1 VTSLGG
7 ALFSLQAKLIATFV
21 VVVLVAVVL
30 AGAVF
35 VVIRR
40 NEQEQQAL
48 DHVLANSPAIYS
60 EFTRRQ
66 LRGEAPADLS
76 QYVEEAAADYDVR
89 VLLVDVTDFTIS
101 TDTEGD
107 LTGQQLVLPDE
118 VNVSA
123 VRDIRGRA
131 YFSWGPRDDTPGSEL
146 VLVGAVS
153 PGPSLRV
160 EERYWL
166 LLAVPESTIRR
177 AWQGLVPGLIIAALI
192 ATPVA
197 VILGVLVSQYISG
210 PLRRLTLASQ
220 RVAEGNYD
228 VDVSVDRRD
237 EVGRLSRAFSSMAR
251 RVGEAQTQMRMLV
264 ANVSHDLKTPLT
276 SILGFSQA
284 LRDGAAGNGAEVRR
298 MGTVI
303 HDEAS
308 RLSARLNDLLYL
320 SEIDAGQTLLQ
331 QDDIDLRRLLE
342 GVIGR
347 IAAQAR
353 ERNVALDIDLAEG
366 LSVNADGAKLE
377 RALENLLDNAR
388 KYTPAGGRI
397 AVRSYVNPGSAC
409 IDVTNSAPDLRPG
422 ELPRLFERFYRR
434 DRTRAETG
442 DSAGT
447 GLGLPIAR
455 DLIELHGGTL
465 TAELREGRLIF
476 TARLPQN

>member
-1 VTSLGG
+1 
-7 ALFSLQAKLIATFV
+7 
-21 VVVLVAVVL
+21 
-30 AGAVF
+30 
-35 VVIRR
+35 
-40 NEQEQQAL
+40 
-48 DHVLANSPAIYS
+48 
-60 EFTRRQ
+60 
-66 LRGEAPADLS
+66 
-76 QYVEEAAADYDVR
+76 
-89 VLLVDVTDFTIS
+89 
-101 TDTEGD
+101 
-107 LTGQQLVLPDE
+107 
-118 VNVSA
+118 
-123 VRDIRGRA
+123 
-131 YFSWGPRDDTPGSEL
+131 
-146 VLVGAVS
+146 
-153 PGPSLRV
+153 
-160 EERYWL
+160 
-166 LLAVPESTIRR
+166 VPESTIRR

-409 IDVTNSAPDLRPG
+409 IDVANSAPDLRPG